1 MVNILASEQ
10 DSLDPG
16 APTSCLGPPLPV
28 WGHIYMR
35 TYRLLT
41 EVELLRWSSR
51 RPGLSPETIRE
62 VAHLKVC
69 LHPPDGATKPELTA
83 PTAQGPG
90 GQGSTASPLL
100 AAFVET
106 FLWVWPPP
114 GCSWVK
120 TFCCGGGLGVLS
132 VSDRGLLYSKMPVMA
147 PSRGGLCSFCCICQC
162 SWQLAMPTGKQER
175 FFWSV
180 VLL

>member
-16 APTSCLGPPLPV
+16 APTSCLGPYL
-28 WGHIYMR
+28 HAHF
-35 TYRLLT
+35 RLLT

-62 VAHLKVC
+62 VANLKVC

-106 FLWVWPPP
+106 FLWV
-114 GCSWVK
+114 
-120 TFCCGGGLGVLS
+120 
-132 VSDRGLLYSKMPVMA
+132 
-147 PSRGGLCSFCCICQC
+147 
-162 SWQLAMPTGKQER
+162 
-175 FFWSV
+175 
-180 VLL
+180 